1 MKHQN
6 ITVLSISD
14 PTGTQAPSAGA
25 NGHLGRLALYS
36 DVQALALSGG
46 ATSINN
52 VDPVAGNID
61 LVGQSG
67 VEVVAGVGGQVIIRL
82 YTPISASI
90 SNNVGTVERGVTVT
104 SVGLNWT
111 INKTEISQSLNQGI
125 GSLGVGSRSFV
136 HTPVL
141 LTSDTTYTLTCND
154 GTQSANASTTVAFR
168 QRRWWGTDFNATASS
183 GLILSLAN
191 NEFSTSR
198 AKSFTIDGDGE
209 YIYYAYPSS
218 FGLATFTV
226 NGLLNTAWTLTVV
239 SHTNASGFTENYNVY
254 RTNTVQNGTGINIVV
269 S

>member
-25 NGHLGRLALYS
+25 NGHLGRLALLS

-46 ATSINN
+46 ATSVNN

-61 LVGQSG
+61 LVGQEG
-67 VEVVAGVGGQVIIRL
+67 VEVVPGINGQVIIRL
-82 YTPISASI
+82 YTPISASL
-90 SNNVGTVERGVTVT
+90 SNNVGTVEKGVTVT
-104 SVGLNWT
+104 SVGLSWS
-111 INKTEISQSLNQGI
+111 INKTETSQSLNQGI
-125 GSLGVGSRSFV
+125 GSLGIGSRSFV
-136 HTPVL
+136 HTPVM
-141 LTSDTTYTLTCND
+141 LTSDTTYTLTCSD
-154 GTQSANASTTVAFR
+154 GTQTTNTSSTVAFR
-168 QRRWWGTDFNATASS
+168 SRRWWGTDFNPTATS
-183 GLILSLAN
+183 GLILALDN
-191 NEFSTSR
+191 NEFSTTR
-198 AKSFTIDGDGE
+198 AKSFTVNGEGE
-209 YIYYAYPSS
+209 YIYYAYPAS

-239 SHTNASGFTENYNVY
+239 SHTNASGHTENYNVY